1 MSITVV
7 SYTHYC
13 VKTVPEYFR
22 QTLGQAVQV
31 MSFQTDLSE
40 AWEAH
45 WQPNFGKLLK
55 VVRIEEEV
63 PDFDPITLEVE
74 DLKKDIA
81 HIQAE
86 AEMKIKA
93 KRDRINDLL
102 QIGYDVGSVRE
113 VTVITDVE
121 AKPVTPVEDDGFPF

>member
-13 VKTVPEYFR
+13 VKTVPEYLQ
-22 QTLGQAVQV
+22 QTLEKAVQV
-31 MSFQTDLSE
+31 MSFRNDLSE
-40 AWEAH
+40 DWEAAWRVH
-45 WQPNFGKLLK
+45 YGKLLK
-55 VVRIEEEV
+55 VVRVEEV
-63 PDFDPITLEVE
+63 ITDFDPITLEIE

-86 AEMKIKA
+86 AEMEIKG

-102 QIGYDVGSVRE
+102 QIGYEVGSVHE
-113 VTVITDVE
+113 VTDV
-121 AKPVTPVEDDGFPF
+121 G

>member
-7 SYTHYC
+7 SYAHYY
-13 VKTVPEYFR
+13 VKTVPEYFH
-22 QTLGQAVQV
+22 QTLEKAVQV
-31 MSFQTDLSE
+31 LTFHNDISE
-40 AWEAH
+40 TWEAN
-45 WQPNFGKLLK
+45 WQVHYGKLLK

-81 HIQAE
+81 RIQAE
-86 AEMKIKA
+86 AEMKIKE

-113 VTVITDVE
+113 VVDV
-121 AKPVTPVEDDGFPF
+121 G

>member
-13 VKTVPEYFR
+13 VKTVPEYLL
-22 QTLGQAVQV
+22 QTLGEAVQV

-40 AWEAH
+40 GWEAN
-45 WQPNFGKLLK
+45 WQPNYGKLLK
-55 VVRIEEEV
+55 VVRVEEEI

-74 DLKKDIA
+74 DLRKDIVR
-81 HIQAE
+81 IQAE
-86 AEMKIKA
+86 AEMRIKG
-93 KRDRINDLL
+93 KKDRINDLL

-121 AKPVTPVEDDGFPF
+121 AKPVTPGEDDDLPF

>member
-13 VKTVPEYFR
+13 VKTVPEHFH
-22 QTLGQAVQV
+22 QTLGEAVRV
-31 MSFQTDLSE
+31 MTFSHDLSE
-40 AWEAH
+40 GWEAS
-45 WQPNFGKLLK
+45 WQPNYGKLLK
-55 VVRIEEEV
+55 VVRVEEEI

-74 DLKKDIA
+74 DLKKDIVRM
-81 HIQAE
+81 QAE
-86 AEMKIKA
+86 AEMKIKE

-113 VTVITDVE
+113 VTDL
-121 AKPVTPVEDDGFPF
+121 G

>member
-13 VKTVPEYFR
+13 VKTVPEYLH
-22 QTLGQAVQV
+22 QTPEKAVQA
-31 MSFQTDLSE
+31 MTFSRDISKD
-40 AWEAH
+40 WEAN
-45 WQPNFGKLLK
+45 WQTGYGKLLK
-55 VVRIEEEV
+55 VVRVEEEI

-74 DLKKDIA
+74 DLKKDIV

-86 AEMKIKA
+86 AEMKIKG

-113 VTVITDVE
+113 VTDV
-121 AKPVTPVEDDGFPF
+121 G

>member
-13 VKTVPEYFR
+13 VKTVPEYLL
-22 QTLGQAVQV
+22 QTLGRAVQV
-31 MSFQTDLSE
+31 MTFSRDLSE
-40 AWEAH
+40 DWEAN
-45 WQPNFGKLLK
+45 WQTGYGKLLK
-55 VVRIEEEV
+55 VVRAEEEI

-74 DLKKDIA
+74 DLKKDIT

-86 AEMKIKA
+86 AEMKIKE

-113 VTVITDVE
+113 VTDV
-121 AKPVTPVEDDGFPF
+121 G